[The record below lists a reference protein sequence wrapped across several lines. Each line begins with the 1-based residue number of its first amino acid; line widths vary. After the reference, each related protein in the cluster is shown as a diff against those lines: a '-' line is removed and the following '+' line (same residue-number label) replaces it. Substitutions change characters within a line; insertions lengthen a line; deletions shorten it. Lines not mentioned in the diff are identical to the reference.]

1 MVICTH
7 YLARVYRK
15 PTLGHF
21 LQTFKSFRKCHF
33 WRPCICLKSFLDGTV
48 FAVAFFELWEW
59 TWHPVSLHPKAWIF
73 LNFKKFGFSL
83 GDSGGTELERRYG
96 DVRHWRPPF
105 HTSPLVRKDPIS
117 SKRDSS
123 QDLPPFEKIWKF
135 WPLQPQI
142 LALKPQNLEIF
153 SWQANSFRDKY
164 QFTSPTLW
172 KSAEIQAA
180 HPYLKKKLSAPS
192 PHPGLVGLVASGL

>member
-48 FAVAFFELWEW
+48 FAVAFLRCENGPDIQSHCNQRLEF
-59 TWHPVSLHPKAWIF
+59 F

-83 GDSGGTELERRYG
+83 GDSGGGTELERRYG

-123 QDLPPFEKIWKF
+123 QDRPPFEKIWKF

-142 LALKPQNLEIF
+142 LAHHLALKPVWKF
-153 SWQANSFRDKY
+153 SADK
-164 QFTSPTLW
+164 PIL
-172 KSAEIQAA
+172 
-180 HPYLKKKLSAPS
+180 
-192 PHPGLVGLVASGL
+192 